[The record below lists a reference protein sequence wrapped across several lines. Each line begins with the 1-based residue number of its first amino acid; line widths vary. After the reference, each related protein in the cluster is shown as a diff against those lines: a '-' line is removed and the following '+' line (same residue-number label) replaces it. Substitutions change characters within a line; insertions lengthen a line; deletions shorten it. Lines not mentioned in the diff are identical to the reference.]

1 MNCSHLDDSDACSFS
16 HLFCLM
22 RNALW
27 MADCLGV
34 GSVDEHVVDVCRVC
48 TVSKEAIVGAWS
60 VNSMSLNGS
69 SNDGTSTRA
78 VKICYDILCQHTQR
92 NSIPSSGT
100 SPLSSASPIT
110 DGALSIIKK

>member
-16 HLFCLM
+16 HFFCLA

-27 MADCLGV
+27 MADYLGV
-34 GSVDEHVVDVCRVC
+34 GSVDEHAVDVCGVC

-69 SNDGTSTRA
+69 GNDGTSTRA

-100 SPLSSASPIT
+100 SPLSLKSPRT
-110 DGALSIIKK
+110 DGAYCLS